1 MLGISLI
8 INIKLHLTSQL
19 QSLLK
24 VTTASVTSSQ
34 YPRYQEIALYS
45 NSSSQPQ
52 TPANH
57 SPLWTAQTQSH
68 HTFFFLNIV
77 KSNTSPSCT
86 RPTCQTMLRDCSVV
100 HFAGSEERKAKDVKS
115 YSLKCKQLSTFSFN
129 SHSHYRSSRHVQQ
142 DIHMIPELSKKRAHC
157 QQVTFSLWP
166 QLAWEVTAVMQLW
179 HQRLSVLVDGDRRN
193 WKRSSGG
200 PSIICQEEL
209 HQNLNECCLLGP
221 ELTNSMHSQLMAYS
235 DFEYCSLPCG
245 INYC

>member
-129 SHSHYRSSRHVQQ
+129 SHSHYRSSTCAAEHSY
-142 DIHMIPELSKKRAHC
+142 DPWAFKEACPLSAGYIFIMTTAGLRGNCCHA
-157 QQVTFSLWP
+157 T
-166 QLAWEVTAVMQLW
+166 LAPKT
-179 HQRLSVLVDGDRRN
+179 LSI
-193 WKRSSGG
+193 GG
-200 PSIICQEEL
+200 WR
-209 HQNLNECCLLGP
+209 
-221 ELTNSMHSQLMAYS
+221 
-235 DFEYCSLPCG
+235 
-245 INYC
+245 